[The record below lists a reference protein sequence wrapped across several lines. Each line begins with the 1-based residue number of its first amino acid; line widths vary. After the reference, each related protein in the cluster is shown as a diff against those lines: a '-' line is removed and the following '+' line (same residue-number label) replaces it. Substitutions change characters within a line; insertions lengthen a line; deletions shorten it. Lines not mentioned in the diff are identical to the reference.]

1 MGKPWDGSSSKRQTN
16 LVSISGV
23 QHAFLTHT
31 LSTLLSLRPIPSDE
45 KGNATRPLQYC
56 SLCACVFFTK
66 APTKPHFKVN
76 LETISFT
83 CKSMCHD
90 DMSMKYI
97 YLQCIYSITYNQF
110 TSDLQH
116 LPASSAQFSSTALAF
131 RFTSKATTGFVCD
144 NCTLHWRQAS
154 LSSFTS
160 LPGRNSAA
168 NWSRNLKEKYHP
180 SGKCRER

>member
-1 MGKPWDGSSSKRQTN
+1 MLGCSSNKSGSQCPFTATESGCQG
-16 LVSISGV
+16 ISLV
-23 QHAFLTHT
+23 QHAFLTHSV
-31 LSTLLSLRPIPSDE
+31 STLLSLRPIPSDE
-45 KGNATRPLQYC
+45 KDNATRPLQYY

-76 LETISFT
+76 LETIRFT
-83 CKSMCHD
+83 SKSMCHD
-90 DMSMKYI
+90 DMSMNYI
-97 YLQCIYSITYNQF
+97 IYIYSITYNHQSIHQSF
-110 TSDLQH
+110 TTSSY
-116 LPASSAQFSSTALAF
+116 ASSPKTPNSNFHQLPGSRLAF

-168 NWSRNLKEKYHP
+168 N
-180 SGKCRER
+180 